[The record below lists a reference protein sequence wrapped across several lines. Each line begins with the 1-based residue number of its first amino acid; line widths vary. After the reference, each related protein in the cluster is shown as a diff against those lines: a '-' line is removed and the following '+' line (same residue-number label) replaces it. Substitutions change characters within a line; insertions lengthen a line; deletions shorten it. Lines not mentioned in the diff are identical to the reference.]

1 MPCFLLFPNAELLLL
16 TIRSRFE
23 PQCPLLS
30 RAEPLHLEPAAGQQK
45 ERVHLF
51 REQEALL

>member
-1 MPCFLLFPNAELLLL
+1 MPCFLLFPNAELLLF

-30 RAEPLHLEPAAGQQK
+30 RAEPLRLEPAAGQQ